1 MPSARSL
8 ELDIDRLPAGGETRA
23 VSLPQAALPRLVAGL
38 TTAAGQVDATITFDR
53 LGATPVLDVRASTRA
68 ELVCQRCL
76 QPLHVELTGESR
88 VGLVETLAQADAL
101 PGDVEPVWVEARK
114 VDLGELVEEELLLA
128 LPLVPAHERGDP
140 TCRAIDAVAATEHEA
155 PPDDDGGADEVVQK
169 PFAELAELLKRRK

>member
-8 ELDIDRLPAGGETRA
+8 ELDIDRLPADGETRS
-23 VSLPQAALPRLVAGL
+23 VSLPQAALPRLAAGL
-38 TTAAGQVDATITFDR
+38 TTAQGQVDATIAFDR
-53 LGATPVLDVRASTRA
+53 LGATPVLEVRARTQA
-68 ELVCQRCL
+68 TLLCQRCL
-76 QPLHVELTGESR
+76 QPLQVELTGESR

-101 PGDVEPVWVEARK
+101 PADVEPVWVESRR

-140 TCRAIDAVAATEHEA
+140 QCSAIEA
-155 PPDDDGGADEVVQK
+155 IAPMEREALPDDDGGAVEVVQK

>member
-8 ELDIDRLPAGGETRA
+8 ELDIDRLPADGETRV
-23 VSLPQAALPRLVAGL
+23 VSLPQAALPRLATAL
-38 TTAAGQVDATITFDR
+38 TTAAGQVDATVTFDR
-53 LGATPVLDVRASTRA
+53 LGATPVLDIRASTRA

-76 QPLHVELTGESR
+76 QPLHVDLTGESR

-101 PGDVEPVWVEARK
+101 PEEVEPVWVEARK

-140 TCRAIDAVAATEHEA
+140 ACRAIDTIAAMEHGA
-155 PPDDDGGADEVVQK
+155 PPDDDGGAEEVVQK

>member
-8 ELDIDRLPAGGETRA
+8 ELDIDRLPADGEARA
-23 VSLPQAALPRLVAGL
+23 VSLPQAALPRLAAGL
-38 TTAAGQVDATITFDR
+38 TAAEGQVDATITFDR
-53 LGATPVLDVRASTRA
+53 LGATPVLDVSARTRA

-76 QPLHVELTGESR
+76 QPLKVELTGESR

-101 PGDVEPVWVEARK
+101 PADVEPVWIDGRK

-128 LPLVPAHERGDP
+128 LPLVPMHERGDP
-140 TCRAIDAVAATEHEA
+140 ACRAIDAIAATEHGV
-155 PPDDDGGADEVVQK
+155 PPDDDGGADEVVQR